1 MFKVKLSNYGLLQG
15 KDGGSIKM
23 KHSTLTCSLLTIRVQ
38 VSRCYEYLSGH
49 VKCIKILFLSLHFK
63 LKSNR
68 YIRLEITFLCIN
80 LFRVPGILVCT

>member
-38 VSRCYEYLSGH
+38 G
-49 VKCIKILFLSLHFK
+49 
-63 LKSNR
+63 
-68 YIRLEITFLCIN
+68 
-80 LFRVPGILVCT
+80 PGI